1 VKVKVNEEYD
11 REVMARVAAGDRA
24 SLATLYDEHASR
36 MLALAYRILGNR
48 RDAEDLLHDVFLEAW
63 QKAASFDPARGSVR
77 AWLLMRVRSRA
88 IDRIRMLTTA
98 RQRLGGVMSVNA
110 EPMSPA
116 VAPDS
121 SSDHRRARMALQ
133 QLPESQRAVIEL
145 SYFEGMTCR
154 EIGAHCSIPVGT
166 VKSRLSAGIRKL
178 RREFGSERRPA
189 LQSPGTGAL

>member
-1 VKVKVNEEYD
+1 VKINEVHD

-88 IDRIRMLTTA
+88 IDRLRMLTTA
-98 RQRLGGVMSVNA
+98 RQRLGGVMAIDA
-110 EPMSPA
+110 EPMTPTA
-116 VAPDS
+116 APDS
-121 SSDHRRARMALQ
+121 SSDHSKARMALQ

-154 EIGAHCSIPVGT
+154 EIGVHCAIPVGT

-189 LQSPGTGAL
+189 HQSPGRGAL